1 MTEVQAFDRFCKVCG
16 LNGECKELCDVVK
29 RFIERKEDED
39 EDKA

>member
-16 LNGECKELCDVVK
+16 LNSECKELCDVVK
-29 RFIERKEDED
+29 RFIERENEKD